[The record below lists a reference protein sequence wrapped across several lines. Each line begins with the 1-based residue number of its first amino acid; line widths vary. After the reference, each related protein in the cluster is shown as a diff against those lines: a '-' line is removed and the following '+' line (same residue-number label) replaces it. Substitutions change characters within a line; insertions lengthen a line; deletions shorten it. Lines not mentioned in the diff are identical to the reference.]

1 MRHSAAKSDN
11 STERTLAEGR
21 GEFASE
27 RFAPE
32 VAKSAGQGLLC
43 LLWHENS
50 QVRRRAVCAL
60 AGGDL
65 NRAYVPCYGHFV
77 GSIERSLTRQFPAM
91 PPTPDARLAAVSVLV
106 CEMLEQSS
114 QDIRGLSN
122 MNYSFLSSALYLA
135 LFSTCRDALDAARRL
150 KLVQAQAPAMRL
162 LLNLSTVGKTLR
174 SRRLN
179 GQDVEAVALMAGR
192 VLAALPVSEIPDFWH
207 TLTERHLSRRRAV
220 LPVLCVL
227 QNTEAVPQLIDALPD
242 QPADMTIAILE
253 CLARIGDSRALPVLL
268 DYGQSRNRN
277 LRKKAQAAIL
287 ELERAHRISP
297 AKTLVRPVTEQIDRQ
312 PESLL
317 RSLSQPGSDVPPE
330 QLLRTFGKE

>member
-11 STERTLAEGR
+11 SLERILAEGR
-21 GEFASE
+21 GELASE

-32 VAKSAGQGLLC
+32 AAESVGQRLLC
-43 LLWHENS
+43 LLWHETP
-50 QVRRRAVCAL
+50 QIRRRAICAL

-65 NRAYVPCYGHFV
+65 NRTYTPCYGHFV
-77 GSIERSLTRQFPAM
+77 GSIERTLTRKFPDM
-91 PPTPDARLAAVSVLV
+91 PTTPDARLTVVSLLV

-114 QDIRGLSN
+114 HDIRGLSN

-135 LFSTCRDALDAARRL
+135 LFSTCRDALEAARRL
-150 KLVQAQAPAMRL
+150 KLVHAQAPVTRL
-162 LLNLSTVGKTLR
+162 LLHLATVGKTLR

-179 GQDVEAVALMAGR
+179 GQDVEAMALMAGR

-207 TLTERHLSRRRAV
+207 NLTERHLSRRRAV

-227 QNTEAVPQLIDALPD
+227 QNREAVPQLLDILPN
-242 QPADMTIAILE
+242 QPADIAIALIE
-253 CLARIGDSRALPVLL
+253 CLARLGDSRALPVLL
-268 DYGQSRNRN
+268 DYGQARNRT

-287 ELERAHRISP
+287 ELERAHAISP
-297 AKTLVRPVTEQIDRQ
+297 AKTLVRPVVEQINRQ

-317 RSLSQPGSDVPPE
+317 RSMSQPGSDIPPE
-330 QLLRTFGKE
+330 QLLRTFEKE